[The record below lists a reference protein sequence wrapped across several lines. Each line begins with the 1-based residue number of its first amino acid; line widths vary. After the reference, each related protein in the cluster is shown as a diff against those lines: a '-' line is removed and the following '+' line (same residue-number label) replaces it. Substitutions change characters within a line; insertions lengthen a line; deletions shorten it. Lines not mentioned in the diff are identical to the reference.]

1 VKTRE
6 NDANSL
12 FVLRLNSSARSLEK
26 IPLEATMLE
35 ALDHASSSVTLYVTP
50 GNDLESAA
58 QGLRTDK
65 LTTSAEQKL
74 FTIFMQRY

>member
-35 ALDHASSSVTLYVTP
+35 ALDHGPTSVTIYVTL
-50 GNDLESAA
+50 GNDPESAA
-58 QGLRTDK
+58 
-65 LTTSAEQKL
+65 
-74 FTIFMQRY
+74 